1 MAVSKK
7 EITLGRLRNALKRLL
22 DGKPTKVKANA
33 KLTLNRINKE
43 AGLSQSY
50 IHKFPE
56 FIKEAE
62 PQIIEFNNKFDPN
75 ALSPINEDSNSDS
88 VVDSL
93 RHSLSREK
101 RLKEKYKQERDDL
114 RAVNQSIVARENGL
128 LFQLYELQQTLE
140 KYTDEKIH
148 KLNR

>member
-7 EITLGRLRNALKRLL
+7 EITLGRLRNALERLL
-22 DGKPTKVKANA
+22 EGKPTKVKVNA
-33 KLTLNRINKE
+33 KLTLNRVNKE

-62 PQIIEFNNKFDPN
+62 PQIVEFNNKFDPDSLLTTN
-75 ALSPINEDSNSDS
+75 DDSNSDS
-88 VVDSL
+88 IMQSL
-93 RHSLSREK
+93 RHNLSREK

-114 RAVNQSIVARENGL
+114 RVVNQSIVARENGL

-140 KYTDEKIH
+140 SYAEEKTH
-148 KLNR
+148 KIN

>member
-7 EITLGRLRNALKRLL
+7 EITLGRLRNALERLL
-22 DGKPTKVKANA
+22 EGKPTKVKVNA
-33 KLTLNRINKE
+33 KLTLNRVNKE

-62 PQIIEFNNKFDPN
+62 PQIVEFNNKFDPDSLLTTN
-75 ALSPINEDSNSDS
+75 DDSNSDS
-88 VVDSL
+88 IMQSL
-93 RHSLSREK
+93 RHNLSREK

-114 RAVNQSIVARENGL
+114 RVVNQSIVARENGL

-140 KYTDEKIH
+140 KYTEEKTH
-148 KLNR
+148 KIN